1 MASYQILYWHDI
13 PVQVKATEGRTR
25 HSASLS
31 SRFQE
36 AVDQAAMVAGLI
48 DSDDYTEV
56 YRWGEVEARTGTP
69 EEVAKAVAAELELQY
84 ETIDWR
90 ATAAAV
96 RGKG

>member
-25 HSASLS
+25 SSASLS
-31 SRFQE
+31 TRFQE
-36 AVDQAAMVAGLI
+36 AVDQAAMVAGMI

-56 YRWGEVEARTGTP
+56 FRWGDAQARTGTP
-69 EEVAKAVAAELELQY
+69 EEVAKAVAAELELMY

-96 RGKG
+96 RGKS